1 MKTKNNFRTRDIH
14 RIHPTAVVHP
24 NAKIGWNVTIG
35 PYAVIGENVTI
46 GDHCMVGPHVSIDG
60 WTTIGQGNRFFHGA
74 SIGYEPQDLK
84 FKNQKTF
91 LFIGDNNIFREY
103 TTVNRGTEQGGGETR
118 LGNNN
123 VLMLYSH
130 VAHDCHVGNGNLLEN
145 GSALG
150 GHVMLEDHVVVG
162 WMSGIHQF
170 CKIGS
175 IVTIGLMTKVT
186 KDVPP
191 FILVEGNPAKV
202 AGLNEVG
209 LRKNGI
215 PPEVFT
221 QIQLAYQILYHSK
234 LALHKAIEEMEFKL
248 QSSLEIDHFIRFI
261 LNNKRGIQR

>member
-1 MKTKNNFRTRDIH
+1 MKSKNDVKAIDVH

-24 NAKIGWNVTIG
+24 NAHIGRNVTIG
-35 PYAVIGENVTI
+35 PYAVIGGNVTI
-46 GDHCMVGPHVSIDG
+46 GDRCMVGPHVSIDG

-84 FKNQKTF
+84 YKSQKTF
-91 LFIGDNNIFREY
+91 LFIGDNNIFHEY

-150 GHVMLEDHVVVG
+150 GHVMLEDQVIVG
-162 WMSGIHQF
+162 AMSGVHQF

-175 IVTIGLMTKVT
+175 IVTIDWMTKVT

-191 FILVEGNPAKV
+191 FIRVEGNPAKV
-202 AGLNEVG
+202 AGLNEAG
-209 LRKNGI
+209 LYKNEI
-215 PPEVFT
+215 EPEICA
-221 QIQLAYQILYHSK
+221 QIQSAYQILYHSK
-234 LALHKAIEEMEFKL
+234 LSPNKAIEEMEFKL
-248 QSSLEIDHFIRFI
+248 QGSLEIDHFIRFI